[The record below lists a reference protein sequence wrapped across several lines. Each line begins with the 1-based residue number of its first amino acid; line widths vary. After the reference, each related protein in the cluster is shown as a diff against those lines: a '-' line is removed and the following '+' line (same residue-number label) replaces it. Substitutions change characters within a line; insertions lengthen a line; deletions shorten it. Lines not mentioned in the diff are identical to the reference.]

1 MQHFICKW
9 VIASHVKSSF
19 FLLCSLALCQQSSWM
34 GSAVRAGGEGSVMQ
48 HHSEKEVKS
57 CFLFW
62 PGRPLAR
69 IFNKESWAQGITE
82 NYLRAARLLRSGLR
96 LLWVQSLL
104 ERAKVPKSA
113 LCPAQKADF
122 LVLLNVP
129 SSWLP
134 PCQHCCC
141 CSERVVVI
149 WVTGRPISVWYQDQ
163 YWKEQVVM
171 ELANLLASETGLG
184 IWGVVFLELFRSNCN
199 WSGAAMI
206 TTSGSLQFRIC

>member
-96 LLWVQSLL
+96 LLWGQSLL
-104 ERAKVPKSA
+104 ERAKVPRECSMSSTKGWFSRSSECAIKLTASMSA
-113 LCPAQKADF
+113 LLLPFGKGCCHLGNWETHQC
-122 LVLLNVP
+122 LVSGPVLERAGRHGISKP
-129 SSWLP
+129 SSIRNWF
-134 PCQHCCC
+134 
-141 CSERVVVI
+141 
-149 WVTGRPISVWYQDQ
+149 GD
-163 YWKEQVVM
+163 
-171 ELANLLASETGLG
+171 LG
-184 IWGVVFLELFRSNCN
+184 SCFL
-199 WSGAAMI
+199 GAF
-206 TTSGSLQFRIC
+206 QE